1 MPRYSHKNSRKRR
14 PGTKSRKSKSPRKTS
29 GGGYAFDLDLPPI
42 GGMAQVIAYN
52 DYLFGG
58 GKGSTRTSR
67 KKTSSKK
74 KK

>member
-14 PGTKSRKSKSPRKTS
+14 PGPKSRRSRSPKKTH

-58 GKGSTRTSR
+58 GKSAYRTSR
-67 KKTSSKK
+67 KKTNSKK

>member
-14 PGTKSRKSKSPRKTS
+14 TGTKSRRSRTARKSS
-29 GGGYAFDLDLPPI
+29 GGGFALDLSLPPI
-42 GGMAQVIAYN
+42 GGMAQVVAYN

-58 GKGSTRTSR
+58 AKATNRVSR
-67 KKTSSKK
+67 KKTPSKK

>member
-14 PGTKSRKSKSPRKTS
+14 TGNKSRRSRTPKKAS
-29 GGGYAFDLDLPPI
+29 GGGYALDLNLPPI
-42 GGMAQVIAYN
+42 GGMAQVMAYN

-58 GKGSTRTSR
+58 AKGPNRISR
-67 KKTSSKK
+67 KKTPSKK